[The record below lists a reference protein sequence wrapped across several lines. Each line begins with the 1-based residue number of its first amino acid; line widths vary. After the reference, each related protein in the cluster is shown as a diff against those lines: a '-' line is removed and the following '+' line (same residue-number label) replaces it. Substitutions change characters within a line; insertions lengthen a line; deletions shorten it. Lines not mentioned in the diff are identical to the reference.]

1 MHPTDEPTVLSSFKT
16 YATRLMKAGASPSQ
30 CRVLVV
36 DDEDSV
42 RRYVVHVLK
51 AAGYQTSAAS
61 NAAEAMDAFKN
72 GTFDA
77 LVTDVMMPGMTGDE
91 LARKLR
97 QSERGLKVL
106 YLTGYSD
113 RLFKEKVSL
122 WVDEAFLEKP
132 FTSKGLREALSLLVF
147 GRLANA
153 PETEPAGEHEPSSPT
168 SNPNL

>member
-1 MHPTDEPTVLSSFKT
+1 MASIRT
-16 YATRLMKAGASPSQ
+16 YAARLIKAGATPPQ

-42 RRYVVHVLK
+42 RRYVAHVLT

-61 NAAEAMDAFKN
+61 NAAEAIEAFEN
-72 GTFDA
+72 GSFDA

-91 LARKLR
+91 LARQLR

-113 RLFKEKVSL
+113 RLFNEKVAL
-122 WVDEAFLEKP
+122 WADEAFLEKP
-132 FTSKGLREALSLLVF
+132 FTSKGLREALSLLMF
-147 GRLANA
+147 GRLETSASEA
-153 PETEPAGEHEPSSPT
+153 AAEPESIPQTPKA
-168 SNPNL
+168 

>member
-1 MHPTDEPTVLSSFKT
+1 VHPKDEPTVLSSFKT
-16 YATRLMKAGASPSQ
+16 YATRLMKAGALPSQ

-72 GTFDA
+72 GAFDA

-153 PETEPAGEHEPSSPT
+153 SAAEAADEQEPPPQPLT
-168 SNPNL
+168 SNL

>member
-1 MHPTDEPTVLSSFKT
+1 MHPADEKTVLSSFKT
-16 YATRLMKAGASPSQ
+16 YATRLMKAGAAPSQ

-61 NAAEAMDAFKN
+61 NAVEAMEAFKN
-72 GTFDA
+72 GSFDA

-91 LARKLR
+91 LARQLR

-147 GRLANA
+147 GRLASASATDVA
-153 PETEPAGEHEPSSPT
+153 PEPEPPSPT
-168 SNPNL
+168 SDPNL

>member
-1 MHPTDEPTVLSSFKT
+1 MQPADEGTVLGSIRS
-16 YATRLMKAGASPSQ
+16 YASRLMNAGDTPAE

-36 DDEDSV
+36 DDESAV

-61 NAAEAMDAFKN
+61 NAAEALEAFAN
-72 GTFDA
+72 GTFEA

-91 LARKLR
+91 LARQLR
-97 QSERGLKVL
+97 QSDRGLKVL

-113 RLFKEKVSL
+113 RLFREKTGL
-122 WVDEAFLEKP
+122 WADEAFLDKP

-147 GRLANA
+147 GRLATGSA
-153 PETEPAGEHEPSSPT
+153 TSEEAEPAPIAPVRSP
-168 SNPNL
+168 